1 MSINANFYLFIV
13 PYKWGTCGIFV
24 AQVKIIKYAFQGTMR
39 KFLPFLIW
47 KELSKGYII
56 IGVVLRGKKYRQMS
70 EVQIKTS
77 EHQQMA
83 NHLIQTEH
91 ETYRK
96 DGTSHHG
103 LDGYLKESY

>member
-1 MSINANFYLFIV
+1 MGDLWYICCSGKN
-13 PYKWGTCGIFV
+13 YKKRILGYDEI
-24 AQVKIIKYAFQGTMR
+24 
-39 KFLPFLIW
+39 LPFLIW

-70 EVQIKTS
+70 KAEIRTS

-83 NHLIQTEH
+83 NHLIQTEQ
-91 ETYRK
+91 ETYPE

>member
-1 MSINANFYLFIV
+1 MVQS
-13 PYKWGTCGIFV
+13 K
-24 AQVKIIKYAFQGTMR
+24 AFM
-39 KFLPFLIW
+39 PFLIL
-47 KELSKGYII
+47 KKGKRYII

-70 EVQIKTS
+70 KAEIRTS

-83 NHLIQTEH
+83 NHLIQTEQ
-91 ETYRK
+91 ETYPE